1 MAAAEDAVN
10 IRRRGGA
17 RIDCERLKAR
27 IKRNVLVDMDAGC
40 WVWQRRLKNSG
51 YGYMSIRIP
60 GYEQPRKFLV
70 HRVAYELWK
79 GRIPRGLLIA
89 HGCDNKRCCNPDHLK
104 PATTRENMKQ
114 WLERGR
120 KEKRYTIEADTVR
133 PLLEPH
139 LLPLGEAP
147 YERTAAAHA

>member
-1 MAAAEDAVN
+1 MAAADEAVN

-27 IKRNVLVDMDAGC
+27 IKRNVLRDLDTGC
-40 WVWQRRLKNSG
+40 WVWQRRVKNSG

-70 HRVAYELWK
+70 HRVAHELWN
-79 GRIPRGLLIA
+79 GRIRRGLVIA
-89 HGCDNKRCCNPDHLK
+89 HSCDNRRCCNPEHLS
-104 PATTRENMKQ
+104 ATTIGENTRQ
-114 WLERGR
+114 WRERGR
-120 KEKRYTIEADTVR
+120 ADKRYNVEADTFR